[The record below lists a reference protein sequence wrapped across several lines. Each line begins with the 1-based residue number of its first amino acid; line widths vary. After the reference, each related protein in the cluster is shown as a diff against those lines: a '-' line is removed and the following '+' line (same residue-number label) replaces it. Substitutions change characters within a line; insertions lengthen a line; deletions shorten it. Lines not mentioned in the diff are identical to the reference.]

1 MPGEELWRRA
11 PLALQRNAD
20 TTALVGTWN
29 HGTVALQ
36 ASSEECRG
44 HPKETALS
52 GYEVTW
58 LLFKLDFEVTV
69 NPKSSFSSQIWLSI
83 NLRIVRAGLGC

>member
-1 MPGEELWRRA
+1 MFINFSKAGAEAATGSWRSSCVRGLTMPGEELWRRA
-11 PLALQRNAD
+11 PLALQRKAD

-29 HGTVALQ
+29 RGTVALQ

-58 LLFKLDFEVTV
+58 LLFKLDFEVT
-69 NPKSSFSSQIWLSI
+69 
-83 NLRIVRAGLGC
+83 